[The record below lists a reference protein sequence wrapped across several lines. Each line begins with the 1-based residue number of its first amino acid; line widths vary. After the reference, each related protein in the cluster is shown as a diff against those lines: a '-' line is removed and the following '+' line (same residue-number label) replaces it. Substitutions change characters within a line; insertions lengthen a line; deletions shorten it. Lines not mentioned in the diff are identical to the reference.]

1 MASGWSIRH
10 DGENERLEDR
20 AVALVRGLIRDG
32 SLSPGEQLPS
42 EPQLARRLGISRPTL
57 RAAIAELV
65 ADRLLVRRKGVGTF
79 VAANP
84 PHVSQGLERL
94 IGTGA
99 SIRQLGREPGT
110 VGLEIGTEAATE
122 EIADDVQV
130 EVGAPVVHIR
140 RTRTADDRP
149 VVHCEEWVPID
160 LLPSPDALSSLGP
173 DDSLYQALRDIG
185 LHVRQAVTRFV
196 AVLPDEEVRRRLA
209 VRPRE
214 PVLLLEQRHYVGT
227 DIDRVVLLSKNFYNT
242 ALIDL
247 HLIRRD

>member
-1 MASGWSIRH
+1 MPSRWSVRSE
-10 DGENERLEDR
+10 GESERLEDR
-20 AVALVRGLIRDG
+20 AVAQVRALIRDG
-32 SLSPGEQLPS
+32 SLGPGEQLPS
-42 EPQLARRLGISRPTL
+42 EPELARRLGISRPTL
-57 RAAIAELV
+57 RAALSELV

-99 SIRQLGREPGT
+99 SIRDLGRTPGT
-110 VGLEIGTEAATE
+110 VGLELARQEASE
-122 EIADDVQV
+122 DIADDLQV
-130 EVGAPVVHIR
+130 EAGAPVVHIR

-160 LLPSPDALSSLGP
+160 LLPTPTALDNLGP
-173 DDSLYQALRDIG
+173 EDSLYQALQDNG

-196 AVLPDEEVRRRLA
+196 PVLPDDDVRRRLA

-227 DIDRVVLLSKNFYNT
+227 EIDRVVLLSKNYYNT